1 MLKHAKILAQRC
13 KPALM
18 AFLCLIVCLSMFP
31 VEAPPI
37 AAAASSNVLANGDFE
52 EGTANWAAS
61 GGNNFQVV
69 DDASIAHGGSKALKI
84 DGAIGAYE
92 RYEQQVPV
100 EDNVDY
106 ILSGYIKSNAGDGA
120 VEIFFPWDNSSAKW
134 IQVTQTDSWEAFSVT
149 ISPKT
154 NKYLSIKHVS
164 DSVVYLD
171 DLSLVKKEAGPVKTI
186 VSFTDASVTTQK
198 DIVPQLPST
207 INVTYSDQSTGLE
220 TVVWD
225 SIDPDQ
231 YANTGTFQVEGHV
244 AGTALTVKCTV
255 TVSLPSEGKEYF
267 MSSTGSDQ
275 NDGSLN
281 SPFATVAHFVSLA
294 KPGDTLYIR
303 GGFYE
308 QSTDIT
314 CSGTENAWITIR
326 NYPNEVPIFD
336 GSDYWHTGS
345 SSKTRIAAF
354 FGNAGSNYIVIQ
366 GLVMQNYIMSA
377 VTIGYREKD
386 SNGQY
391 IGAPATHY
399 KIRYNLVD
407 RIGQNGISSG
417 SGASDI
423 TYENNIV
430 GRTGYDTTFGSW
442 SSGLN
447 FLDLNGSENYVRNN
461 VSYQNID
468 VSARHTDGNGMI
480 LDTSGPHTSVVVENN
495 LFFMNGGVGLA
506 WTDASNAIIRNNT
519 LYENGQDPD
528 YVNGPTG
535 MAFWEAHHN
544 IDLSNNIVYQRNK
557 NGLKT
562 NIPFDEDSE
571 IIANNISG
579 QPGAHNPKFK
589 DPANADFTL
598 ADDSPDIDRG
608 YSSKGPQDTVVFDHR
623 ALKKQT
629 TGQPVDWFTFAP
641 DMDYIIGKG
650 GLEHIFTP
658 AEREAENG
666 RVDLGAFSTS
676 YTNSN
681 PDAVIPDEELPPEPP
696 KAVELLSNQ
705 GFETGIAG
713 WSALESSISSI
724 NSIQACQSGYQCLQI
739 SGRTAFWNGIYQS
752 ITSKVKND
760 KTYNVSGYVKLPDQ
774 AAATGKQIALY
785 VKIVMDSD
793 PVNGQGTKDGNTY
806 MIGKVTPSATGWQ
819 QIAGTISTPSSGKIE
834 EFQLLV
840 QGAPDWNGD
849 PDAYNDTTPILVDN
863 LSIKEQL
870 GKTNLLTNAA
880 KGKPDAIDAKADR
893 AWDFLNETKL
903 SDSASFKTLWDEG
916 NLYLLMYVKDSTI
929 DSRDHVDIFINGD
942 YDKQSSYEG
951 DNDRMLRVSR
961 SGVTSGGSF
970 NAVVKEIPG
979 GYIVE
984 SKIPFPAK
992 TLSKSQLIG
1001 FDIKLTNNDQ
1011 EVAWNNTDLNQADDK
1026 QTLGKLQLVEQ
1037 NENKA
1042 YVPKGTPKLELQSGI
1057 DPLWS
1062 KGAELRTEIKTGESQ
1077 KKGTFRLLWDDQYLY
1092 VLAHVTGST
1101 SLNKDNVNV
1110 YEQDSIEFFK
1120 DENNQ
1125 KTPLYQ
1131 NDDGQ
1136 FRINYAN
1143 EQSINSK
1150 KAEELVSY
1158 AKADGTEYW
1167 ISAKMK
1173 WTLGHSVDDVLGLD
1187 LQINDTNGTS
1197 GRTGTLNW
1205 SDGTGQG
1212 WQSTEG
1218 YGSIKLAAAPDP
1230 TDNPPDTPAT
1240 GNTVIDYT
1248 PRITVKAGTVSII
1261 PEESV
1266 SSPDITLSD
1275 TVLQTAIQTALT
1287 NNNSL
1292 VIKLEAIGALNQ
1304 VRFHLPAVSMLE
1316 AQKKGIQSII
1326 FQTPFLTMTMKT
1338 DAIKELEANK
1348 ESFLVELHNGKTETV
1363 NGPNRQ
1369 QPVMVYDVSLFVDGQ
1384 PIHTFK
1390 TDKSVSLQIPY
1401 VLKAGEKAYGVVAAY
1416 VSDNH
1421 GLDIISSS
1429 SYETSTGMVYFIPA
1443 HFSRFTILSSK
1454 DKFNDLATVPWAAES
1469 IEGLAARGMLAGTGN
1484 KQFSPGLAVTRAEFV
1499 SMLAAFFSETAPA
1512 SNSFTDVT
1520 PGAWYSRSI
1529 SAAAGL
1535 GLVEGYKDGSFGPN
1549 RFITRQEMAVMTRR
1563 AIQILQLNLPERPV
1577 SSFKDDKK
1585 IAEYAKDSVIQ
1596 LRAAGL
1602 LNGDQAGKFN
1612 PSQKATRAESAVL
1625 LYKLFMQLQKQ
1636 S

>member
-1 MLKHAKILAQRC
+1 M
-13 KPALM
+13 
-18 AFLCLIVCLSMFP
+18 
-31 VEAPPI
+31 
-37 AAAASSNVLANGDFE
+37 
-52 EGTANWAAS
+52 
-61 GGNNFQVV
+61 
-69 DDASIAHGGSKALKI
+69 
-84 DGAIGAYE
+84 
-92 RYEQQVPV
+92 
-100 EDNVDY
+100 
-106 ILSGYIKSNAGDGA
+106 
-120 VEIFFPWDNSSAKW
+120 
-134 IQVTQTDSWEAFSVT
+134 
-149 ISPKT
+149 
-154 NKYLSIKHVS
+154 
-164 DSVVYLD
+164 
-171 DLSLVKKEAGPVKTI
+171 KKEAAG
-186 VSFTDASVTTQK
+186 K
-198 DIVPQLPST
+198 DYYMST
-207 INVTYSDQSTGLE
+207 
-220 TVVWD
+220 
-225 SIDPDQ
+225 
-231 YANTGTFQVEGHV
+231 
-244 AGTALTVKCTV
+244 
-255 TVSLPSEGKEYF
+255 
-267 MSSTGSDQ
+267 TGSDQ

-281 SPFATVAHFVSLA
+281 SPFATVAHFVTLA

-377 VTIGYREKD
+377 ITIGYREKD

-430 GRTGYDTTFGSW
+430 GRTGYDMTFGSW

-447 FLDLNGSENYVRNN
+447 FLDLSGDENYVRNN

-480 LDTSGPHTSVVVENN
+480 LDTSGPNTSVVVENN
-495 LFFMNGGVGLA
+495 LFFMNGGVGIA

-571 IIANNISG
+571 ITANNISG
-579 QPGAHNPKFK
+579 QPGAHNPKFM
-589 DPANADFTL
+589 DPANADFAL

-608 YSSKGPQDTVVFDHR
+608 YSSKGPLDTVVFDHK

-666 RVDLGAFSTS
+666 RVDLGAFTSS
-676 YTNSN
+676 YTNAN

-696 KAVELLSNQ
+696 KAIELLSNQ
-705 GFETGIAG
+705 GFETGVAG
-713 WSALESSISSI
+713 WNALESSISSI
-724 NSIQACQSGYQCLQI
+724 NSIQACQSGYQCMQI
-739 SGRTAFWNGIYQS
+739 SGRSAFWNGIYQS

-774 AAATGKQIALY
+774 ATATGKQIALY
-785 VKIVMDSD
+785 IKIVMDSD

-806 MIGKVTPSATGWQ
+806 MIGKVTPSAAGWQ
-819 QIAGTISTPSSGKIE
+819 QIAGTISTPPSGKIE

-870 GKTNLLTNAA
+870 GKTKLTTNAA
-880 KGKPDAIDAKADR
+880 KGKPDAIDGKADR

-903 SDSASFKTLWDEG
+903 SDSSSYKALWDEG
-916 NLYLLMYVKDSTI
+916 NLYLLINVKDATI
-929 DSRDHVDIFINGD
+929 DSRDHVDLFINGD
-942 YDKQSSYEG
+942 YDKLSSYEG
-951 DNDRMLRVSR
+951 ENDRMLRVAR
-961 SGVTSGGSF
+961 SGTASGGSF
-970 NAVVKEIPG
+970 DAAVKEVPG

-992 TLSKSQLIG
+992 TLSKSQLLG

-1011 EVAWNNTDLNQADDK
+1011 EVAWNNTDLSQSEDK
-1026 QTLGKLQLVEQ
+1026 QSLGKLQLIQQ
-1037 NENKA
+1037 NGKTA

-1057 DPLWS
+1057 DPLWD
-1062 KGAELRTEIKTGESQ
+1062 KGAELKTEIKTGESQ
-1077 KKGTFRLLWDDQYLY
+1077 KNGTFRLLWDDQYLY

-1101 SLNKDNVNV
+1101 SLNKDNGNA

-1120 DENNQ
+1120 DENNE

-1158 AKADGTEYW
+1158 AKADENDYW
-1167 ISAKMK
+1167 VSAKVK
-1173 WTLGHSVDDVLGLD
+1173 WTLGHSVNDVLGLD

-1218 YGSIKLAAAPDP
+1218 YGYMKLASAPNHD
-1230 TDNPPDTPAT
+1230 TPDTPDT
-1240 GNTVIDYT
+1240 GNAVIDHA
-1248 PRITVKAGTVSII
+1248 PRITVTAGTIGI
-1261 PEESV
+1261 NPAESDTTA
-1266 SSPDITLSD
+1266 DIELSD
-1275 TVLQTAIQTALT
+1275 AVLRTAIQAAST
-1287 NNNSL
+1287 NNASL
-1292 VIKLEAIGALNQ
+1292 IIKLETAGILSQA
-1304 VRFHLPAVSMLE
+1304 RFRLPAASMLE
-1316 AQKKGIQSII
+1316 AQKKGIKSII
-1326 FQTPFLTMTMKT
+1326 FQTPFLIMTLKA
-1338 DAIKELEANK
+1338 DAIKELDANK
-1348 ESFLVELHNGKTETV
+1348 KSFLVELNNGKTEAIV
-1363 NGPNRQ
+1363 GPNGQ
-1369 QPVMVYDVSLFVDGQ
+1369 QQGSVYEASLFVDGQ
-1384 PIHTFK
+1384 PVHTFK

-1401 VLKAGEKAYGVVAAY
+1401 ALKPGEEAHRVVAAY
-1416 VSDNH
+1416 VND
-1421 GLDIISSS
+1421 SSHLEMIRS
-1429 SYETSTGMVYFIPA
+1429 STYDPSTGLVYFIPA
-1443 HFSRFTILSSK
+1443 HFSQFTVLSSANT
-1454 DKFNDLATVPWAAES
+1454 FNDLASVPWAEES
-1469 IEGLAARGMLAGTGN
+1469 IEGLAARGIVAGYGSN
-1484 KQFSPGLAVTRAEFV
+1484 QYSPGKPVTRAEFV
-1499 SMLAAFFSETAPA
+1499 SMLAAFLPEATTQSKKFK
-1512 SNSFTDVT
+1512 DVKSD
-1520 PGAWYSRSI
+1520 AWYARSI
-1529 SAAAGL
+1529 SAAAEL
-1535 GLVEGYKDGSFGPN
+1535 GLIKGYEDGRFGPD
-1549 RFITRQEMAVMTRR
+1549 RFITRQEVAVLIWR
-1563 AIQILQLNLPERPV
+1563 AVQALQMNLPEQPAH
-1577 SSFKDDKK
+1577 SFKDDKM
-1585 IAEYAKDSVIQ
+1585 IAGYAKDSVSRLQ
-1596 LRAAGL
+1596 AAGL
-1602 LNGDQAGKFN
+1602 LKGDQADRFN
-1612 PSQKATRAESAVL
+1612 PTQNATRAESAVL
-1625 LYKLFMQLQKQ
+1625 LYQLLLQLQKQ
-1636 S
+1636 F

>member
-1 MLKHAKILAQRC
+1 MLKHVRILALRC
-13 KPALM
+13 RPTLM
-18 AFLCLIVCLSMFP
+18 ALLCLIVCLSMLP
-31 VEAPPI
+31 VAVPSI
-37 AAAASSNVLANGDFE
+37 AAAASGSVLVNGDHVTTE
-52 EGTANWAAS
+52 EG
-61 GGNNFQVV
+61 
-69 DDASIAHGGSKALKI
+69 H
-84 DGAIGAYE
+84 
-92 RYEQQVPV
+92 
-100 EDNVDY
+100 DY
-106 ILSGYIKSNAGDGA
+106 YM
-120 VEIFFPWDNSSAKW
+120 
-134 IQVTQTDSWEAFSVT
+134 
-149 ISPKT
+149 
-154 NKYLSIKHVS
+154 
-164 DSVVYLD
+164 
-171 DLSLVKKEAGPVKTI
+171 
-186 VSFTDASVTTQK
+186 
-198 DIVPQLPST
+198 ST
-207 INVTYSDQSTGLE
+207 
-220 TVVWD
+220 
-225 SIDPDQ
+225 
-231 YANTGTFQVEGHV
+231 
-244 AGTALTVKCTV
+244 
-255 TVSLPSEGKEYF
+255 
-267 MSSTGSDQ
+267 TGSDQ

-314 CSGTENAWITIR
+314 CSGTEDAWITIR

-366 GLVMQNYIMSA
+366 GLVIQNYIMSA
-377 VTIGYREKD
+377 ITIGYREKD

-399 KIRYNLVD
+399 KVRYILAD

-423 TYENNIV
+423 TYENNII
-430 GRTGYDTTFGSW
+430 GRTGYDMTFGSW

-461 VSYQNID
+461 VSYHNID

-480 LDTSGPHTSVVVENN
+480 LDTSGSDTSVVVENN
-495 LFFMNGGVGLA
+495 LFFMNGGVGIA

-571 IIANNISG
+571 ITANNISG

-608 YSSKGPQDTVVFDHR
+608 YSSMGPLDTVEFDHK
-623 ALKKQT
+623 ALKRQT

-641 DMDYIIGKG
+641 DMDYIISKG
-650 GLEHIFTP
+650 GLEHIFTR
-658 AEREAENG
+658 AERVAENG
-666 RVDLGAFSTS
+666 RVDLGAFSS
-676 YTNSN
+676 PYTNAN

-696 KAVELLSNQ
+696 KAIELLSNQ
-705 GFETGIAG
+705 GFETGVAG
-713 WSALESSISSI
+713 WNALESSISSI

-739 SGRTAFWNGIYQS
+739 SERTAFWNGLFQS
-752 ITSKVKND
+752 ITSKVNND

-819 QIAGTISTPSSGKIE
+819 QIAGTITTPPTGKIE

-849 PDAYNDTTPILVDN
+849 PDAYNDTTTILVDN
-863 LSIKEQL
+863 FSIKEQL
-870 GKTNLLTNAA
+870 GNTKLLADAA
-880 KGKPDAIDAKADR
+880 KGKPKAIDGKADP

-903 SDSASFKTLWDEG
+903 SDSSSYKALWDEG
-916 NLYLLMYVKDSTI
+916 NLYLVMNIKDSTL
-929 DSRDHVDIFINGD
+929 DSRDHVDLFINGD
-942 YDKQSSYEG
+942 YDKQLTYDG
-951 DNDRMLRVSR
+951 VNDRILTVSR
-961 SGVTSGGSF
+961 SGAASGGRFDAS
-970 NAVVKEIPG
+970 VREVPG
-979 GYIVE
+979 GYTVE
-984 SKIPFPAK
+984 CKIPFPDK
-992 TLSKSQLIG
+992 ILSQSQLFG
-1001 FDIKLTNNDQ
+1001 FDMKLTNNDQ
-1011 EVAWNNTDLNQADDK
+1011 EIAWNNTDLNQADDK
-1026 QTLGKLQLVEQ
+1026 QSLGKLRLAQQ
-1037 NENKA
+1037 NEKTA
-1042 YVPKGTPKLELQSGI
+1042 YVPKGTPKLELQGGI
-1057 DPLWS
+1057 DPLWN
-1062 KGAELRTEIKTGESQ
+1062 KGAELKTEIKTGESQ
-1077 KKGTFRLLWDDQYLY
+1077 KSGTFRLLWDDQYLY
-1092 VLAHVTGST
+1092 VLAHVAGST
-1101 SLNKDNVNV
+1101 SLNKDNANAH
-1110 YEQDSIEFFK
+1110 EQDSIELFK
-1120 DENNQ
+1120 DENNE

-1150 KAEELVSY
+1150 KAEELTSY

-1167 ISAKMK
+1167 ISAKVK

-1218 YGSIKLAAAPDP
+1218 YGYIKLASAPD
-1230 TDNPPDTPAT
+1230 TDQPEPPAT
-1240 GNTVIDYT
+1240 GNTVIDHA
-1248 PRITVKAGTVSII
+1248 PRITVSAGTISIN
-1261 PEESV
+1261 PADSV
-1266 SSPDITLSD
+1266 SAADIELSD
-1275 TVLQTAIQTALT
+1275 DVLHTAIQEASAT
-1287 NNNSL
+1287 NHSL
-1292 VIKLEAIGALNQ
+1292 VIKLEAAGALNQ
-1304 VRFHLPAVSMLE
+1304 VRLHLPAGSILE
-1316 AQKKGIQSII
+1316 AQKKGMKSII
-1326 FQTPFLTMTMKT
+1326 FQTPFLIMTMKT
-1338 DAIKELEANK
+1338 DAIKELDATK
-1348 ESFLVELHNGKTETV
+1348 ESFLVELKNGKTEAV
-1363 NGPNRQ
+1363 IGPNGQ
-1369 QPVMVYDVSLFVDGQ
+1369 QQGSVYEVSLFVDGQ
-1384 PIHTFK
+1384 PVHTFK
-1390 TDKSVSLQIPY
+1390 TGISLQIPY
-1401 VLKAGEKAYGVVAAY
+1401 ALKTGEKAHEVVAAY

-1421 GLDIISSS
+1421 QLEIIRNS
-1429 SYETSTGMVYFIPA
+1429 SYETSTGMVYFSPA
-1443 HFSRFTILSSK
+1443 HFSKFTVLAAANKFK
-1454 DKFNDLATVPWAAES
+1454 DMTNVPWAAES
-1469 IEGLAARGMLAGTGN
+1469 IEGLAARGIIAGTGN
-1484 KQFSPGLAVTRAEFV
+1484 ERFAPNKPVTRAEFAT
-1499 SMLAAFFSETAPA
+1499 MLASLFPDATPA
-1512 SNSFTDVT
+1512 SITFTDVNSD
-1520 PGAWYSRSI
+1520 AWYSRSI
-1529 SAAAGL
+1529 SAAAEL
-1535 GLVEGYKDGSFGPN
+1535 GLIEGYEDGSFGPE
-1549 RFITRQEMAVMTRR
+1549 RLITRQEMAVMTRR
-1563 AIQILQLNLPERPV
+1563 AVQALSLVIPEQ
-1577 SSFKDDKK
+1577 STDSFKDEYRID
-1585 IAEYAKDSVIQ
+1585 EYARDSVTQ

-1602 LNGDQAGKFN
+1602 LIGDPAGRFN
-1612 PSQKATRAESAVL
+1612 PSHNATRAESAVL
-1625 LYKLFMQLQKQ
+1625 LYKLLLQIQKQ